1 MIYAYLYSKHLGT
14 ESFEVPCLKIK
25 IEFDKLLSANRSMS
39 SETEQK
45 VYEVMDRLGIAY
57 TRLEH
62 APVFTVEQ
70 AEKHWGSIT
79 GAHCKNLFLRNKK
92 GNRHYLAILESSKSA
107 DLKALTNRLG
117 EDRLSFASPERL
129 MRYLGLEPGAVSP
142 FGLIND
148 SQKEVQVVVDQDLKN
163 AERINFHPNV
173 NTATVGIDFTDFEN
187 FLDWC
192 GNSLLYLKF

>member
-1 MIYAYLYSKHLGT
+1 M
-14 ESFEVPCLKIK
+14 KIN
-25 IEFDKLLSANRSMS
+25 IEFDKLVVTKRSMS
-39 SETEQK
+39 SESEKK
-45 VYEVMDRLGIAY
+45 VYEALDKLGIAY

-62 APVFTVEQ
+62 PPVFTVEQ

-107 DLKALTNRLG
+107 DLKALTRKLG

-148 SQKEVQVVVDQDLKN
+148 SQKEVRVVIDQDLKN

-173 NTATVGIDFTDFEN
+173 NTATVGVELSDFDK
-187 FLDWC
+187 FLAWC
-192 GNSLLYLKF
+192 GNSIRYLQL

>member
-1 MIYAYLYSKHLGT
+1 
-14 ESFEVPCLKIK
+14 
-25 IEFDKLLSANRSMS
+25 MS
-39 SETEQK
+39 SESEQK
-45 VYEVMDRLGIAY
+45 VYEVLDRLGIAY
-57 TRLEH
+57 SRLEH
-62 APVFTVEQ
+62 PPVFTVEQ

-148 SQKEVQVVVDQDLKN
+148 SQKEVKVVIDQDLKT
-163 AERINFHPNV
+163 AERVNFHPNV
-173 NTATVGIDFTDFEN
+173 NTATVGIDFADFEK
-187 FLDWC
+187 FLAWC
-192 GNSLLYLKF
+192 ENNVLYLKL

>member
-1 MIYAYLYSKHLGT
+1 
-14 ESFEVPCLKIK
+14 
-25 IEFDKLLSANRSMS
+25 MS
-39 SETEQK
+39 SESEKK
-45 VYEVMDRLGIAY
+45 VYEALDRLGIAY
-57 TRLEH
+57 SRLEH
-62 APVFTVEQ
+62 PPVFTVEQ

-92 GNRHYLAILESSKSA
+92 GNRHYLVILESLKSA
-107 DLKALTNRLG
+107 DLKALTKQLG

-148 SQKEVQVVVDQDLKN
+148 SQKEVRVIVDQDLKN

-173 NTATVGIDFTDFEN
+173 NTATVGIDFTDFEK
-187 FLDWC
+187 FLAWC
-192 GNSLLYLKF
+192 VNSIRYLQF